1 MLFDLRSPHRRR
13 VIKVVYVFLAL
24 LIGVGL
30 VGFGIGNGS
39 NFGGLFSTAGGG
51 GGSATGAKLYTK
63 ALAKAERAANAAPG
77 KAALWVKA
85 GEAAYSVATLQGV
98 NYSASAGY
106 TVAGHVALNKLR
118 AAWNHY
124 LADAPANPDP
134 FFAQEVVAGF
144 GLTPAAGGTGV
155 GDYKTTESAQAV
167 LTESQPTDAQY
178 ELLALY
184 SWLAGDNSSG
194 DQAAAKAKSLATKKT
209 LATVTHTLAEYKS
222 LVGLINGTSSTGATS
237 TSSTTSAPATSSS
250 TSSTTSTSTTSTS
263 TSS

>member
-13 VIKVVYVFLAL
+13 VIKIVYVFLAL

-39 NFGGLFSTAGGG
+39 NFGGLFSNAGGG
-51 GGSATGAKLYTK
+51 GGSANGAKLYTN
-63 ALAKAERAANAAPG
+63 ALAKAEQAANAAPG

-85 GEAAYSVATLQGV
+85 GEAAYSVATLQDV

-144 GLTPAAGGTGV
+144 GLPPAEGGTGV
-155 GDYKTTESAQAV
+155 GDYKTTESAQAI
-167 LTESQPTDAQY
+167 LTESQPTDSQY

-184 SWLAGDNSSG
+184 SWLAGDTSSG
-194 DQAAAKAKSLATKKT
+194 DQAAAKARTLAPKKD
-209 LATVTHTLAEYKS
+209 LATVNHTLAEYKS
-222 LVGLINGTSSTGATS
+222 LVGLINPASATGATS
-237 TSSTTSAPATSSS
+237 TSG
-250 TSSTTSTSTTSTS
+250 TTSTPSTS
-263 TSS
+263 TSASTSS